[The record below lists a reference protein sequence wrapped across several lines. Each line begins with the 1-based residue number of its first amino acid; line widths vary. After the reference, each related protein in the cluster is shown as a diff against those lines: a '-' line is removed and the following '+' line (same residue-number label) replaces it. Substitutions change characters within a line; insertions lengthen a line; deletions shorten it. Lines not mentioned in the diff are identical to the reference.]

1 MAENSQT
8 SRLFPQLHLLLGT
21 SLSALLTLRSPRLR
35 YRPDRNRTFGGLV
48 PASQNSRANKTANKA
63 AWLNASQSEPTAE
76 CSAQPEKPA
85 SAKNPPH
92 PQLRP
97 LVGVVPTHLPGE
109 ASLRLPDRYSNA
121 LIAAGATPVVLPV
134 VDDLSVYEALFPL
147 LDGFILT
154 GGKDIDPARYK
165 EAVNPNDAI
174 CKTLSEFEP
183 KREELEGLVL
193 RYAKTFDIPTLGIC
207 RGMQVINV
215 FFGGTLY
222 LDLDQQLS
230 GSSAPITPYSE
241 QGVPTSENQNTPD
254 SESNPSEPNKATSA
268 QLTHWQKKAY
278 DITTHEVH
286 LVAGS
291 RIASILNCAELAV
304 NSMHHQ
310 GVREVA
316 PGFTPTAFATDGL
329 VEAIEDP
336 AAHFLMGVQ
345 WHPEFFAGE
354 KGMGSIF
361 SELIKEAHACHER
374 RSREKAAMPQQ
385 LIITPMHPSVWPETT
400 YGDYI

>member
-1 MAENSQT
+1 MT
-8 SRLFPQLHLLLGT
+8 
-21 SLSALLTLRSPRLR
+21 
-35 YRPDRNRTFGGLV
+35 
-48 PASQNSRANKTANKA
+48 ASQNPRANKA
-63 AWLNASQSEPTAE
+63 ANREAWLNPGASRFDATSSPADFETSEAHPSETTSLFARRNSSGNNSVE
-76 CSAQPEKPA
+76 GNESLCKPFAQTGT
-85 SAKNPPH
+85 S
-92 PQLRP
+92 RP

-147 LDGFILT
+147 LDAFILT
-154 GGKDIDPARYK
+154 GGKDIDPARYR
-165 EAVNPNDAI
+165 EAINPNDAL
-174 CKTLSEFEP
+174 CQTLSEFEP

-193 RYAKTFDIPTLGIC
+193 RYAKAFDVPTLGIC

-222 LDLDQQLS
+222 IDLEQQHS
-230 GSSAPITPYSE
+230 MAKSQAIPYSARSE
-241 QGVPTSENQNTPD
+241 YNDGDCFGPHESRETSQVAANFSDPT
-254 SESNPSEPNKATSA
+254 K
-268 QLTHWQKKAY
+268 LTHWQKKAY
-278 DITTHEVH
+278 DIVTHEVN

-291 RIASILNCAELAV
+291 RVASIMSTEKLAV

-316 PGFTPTAFATDGL
+316 PSFVPTAFATDGL

-345 WHPEFFAGE
+345 WHPEFFAGD
-354 KGMGSIF
+354 KGMGCLF
-361 SELIKEAHACHER
+361 DTLIAEARAYHDR
-374 RSREKAAMPQQ
+374 RSGDNTTLPQQ
-385 LIITPMHPSVWPETT
+385 LVITPMHPSAWPEAV

>member
-1 MAENSQT
+1 MT
-8 SRLFPQLHLLLGT
+8 V
-21 SLSALLTLRSPRLR
+21 SPNQR
-35 YRPDRNRTFGGLV
+35 
-48 PASQNSRANKTANKA
+48 ANKA
-63 AWLNASQSEPTAE
+63 ANREAWLNPS
-76 CSAQPEKPA
+76 
-85 SAKNPPH
+85 SAKPTLTGECKASREVH
-92 PQLRP
+92 PFGNKVGVDISVSATDTESVCTENHSSKAPNARP

-147 LDGFILT
+147 LDAFILT
-154 GGKDIDPARYK
+154 GGKDIDPARYR
-165 EAVNPNDAI
+165 EALNPNDVL
-174 CKTLSEFEP
+174 CQTLSEFEP

-193 RYAKTFDIPTLGIC
+193 RYAKAFDVPTLGIC

-222 LDLDQQLS
+222 IDLDQQRSLAKS
-230 GSSAPITPYSE
+230 QAVPYSARGE
-241 QGVPTSENQNTPD
+241 HNDGECFGPHESGNAQVMEVTPD
-254 SESNPSEPNKATSA
+254 PTK
-268 QLTHWQKKAY
+268 LTHWQKKAY
-278 DITTHEVH
+278 DIVTHEVD

-291 RIASILNCAELAV
+291 RVAAVMGTERLAV

-316 PGFTPTAFATDGL
+316 PSFVPTAFATDGL

-345 WHPEFFAGE
+345 WHPEFFAGD
-354 KGMGSIF
+354 KGMGCLF
-361 SELIKEAHACHER
+361 DTLIAEARAYHNR
-374 RSREKAAMPQQ
+374 RSGDNTTLPQQ
-385 LIITPMHPSVWPETT
+385 LVITPMHPSAWPEAV